1 MGQMNLR
8 IDDETKKQADNLFNE
23 LGMSTQTAINVFV
36 REAIRMRGF
45 PFEVRLDPFYSA
57 KNQEELKA
65 SIADMA
71 AGRGLVMKTMDEL
84 KAMEDE

>member
-1 MGQMNLR
+1 MGQMNIR

-36 REAIRMRGF
+36 REALRTNGF
-45 PFEVRLDPFYSA
+45 PFELRLDPFYSE

-65 SIADMA
+65 SIADME
-71 AGRGLVMKTMDEL
+71 AGRGLIKKTMDEL